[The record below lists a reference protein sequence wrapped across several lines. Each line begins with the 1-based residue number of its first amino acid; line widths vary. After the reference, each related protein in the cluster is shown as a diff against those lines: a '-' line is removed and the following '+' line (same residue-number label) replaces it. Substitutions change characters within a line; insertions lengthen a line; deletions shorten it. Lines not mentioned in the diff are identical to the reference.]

1 MKAKKKLVSNYSN
14 AWSTIKP
21 LLAMAP
27 GIFIIIYYIL
37 CPAEAHMTSDSTD
50 SLRWAWATFES
61 GKLISDNFAYAA
73 ILPFGGNLIFL
84 PFVAIFGY
92 SVTAQLC
99 GLVLFAILFAAA
111 LMYMARGMGYSYTV
125 SGGFVSVVMLVLS
138 NSSKLLEIMWEHI
151 FYYNLG
157 LLFFCFGFG
166 LVLRILRKNETA
178 KSPAESQTRSTVR
191 VLVLAVFSFVAATNG
206 LQALV
211 CFTLPLMAGFAA
223 EMFFNGE
230 RKLLDRKNY
239 NSWILIGGVFLFSML
254 GFGMIDKISGGVTAG
269 YADAYSAYS
278 SISTWANN
286 FLNFFNNWFTL
297 IGVSVADGDPLAS
310 SESVINILRM
320 VGAIVLL
327 VAPIILA
334 CRYNKIKSAALKA
347 VLIGHFAVS
356 AFIIFATVCGKL
368 GGANWRLVP
377 MLGTSVMVT
386 YFAAIELKQQ
396 ASVVAARFGCL
407 ILAVL
412 IGMSA
417 FGGAAVMSCAPDS
430 DRSNSWHTSA
440 RVLEEKGLKYGY
452 ANFWWA
458 EIITMYS
465 DGEVQVANL
474 YPGMER
480 PTKYNYQ
487 QPLDSYEDKDT
498 DRYFLLLTESE
509 NTKMRAWLKEQ
520 RDSGRI
526 IEEFTIESDPYDLR
540 GYTGEVVYVFVFADN
555 IF

>member
-1 MKAKKKLVSNYSN
+1 MEARARNNFSR
-14 AWSTIKP
+14 AWAIIKP
-21 LLAMAP
+21 LLAIAP

-50 SLRWAWATFES
+50 SLRWAQATFES

-84 PFVAIFGY
+84 PFIAIFGY

-99 GLVLFAILFAAA
+99 GLTVFAVLFAAA

-125 SGGFVSVVMLVLS
+125 SAGFVSVVMLVLS
-138 NSSKLLEIMWEHI
+138 SSSKLLEIMWEHI

-166 LVLRILRKNETA
+166 IVLRILREGGIR
-178 KSPAESQTRSTVR
+178 ESLANGKIRDWLR
-191 VLVLAVFSFVAATNG
+191 IIVLAVFSFVAATNG
-206 LQALV
+206 LQALI
-211 CFTLPLMAGFAA
+211 CFTLPLAAGIGA
-223 EMFFNGE
+223 ELLFNCE
-230 RKLLDRKNY
+230 RKLLDRKNHVA
-239 NSWILIGGVFLFSML
+239 WLAILGIVALSMF
-254 GFGMIDKISGGVTAG
+254 GFAMIDKIAGGVTAG

-278 SISTWANN
+278 AMHTWPEN
-286 FLNFFNNWFTL
+286 FLNFFNNWFSL
-297 IGVSVADGDPLAS
+297 VGVSVVAGDPIAS
-310 SESVINILRM
+310 ADSVINVLRM
-320 VGAIVLL
+320 AVAVVLL
-327 VAPIILA
+327 VAPIILL
-334 CRYNKIKSAALKA
+334 CRYPKIKSAALRS
-347 VLIGHFAVS
+347 VLIGHFAVT
-356 AFIIFATVCGKL
+356 ACILFATVCGKL

-386 YFAAIELKQQ
+386 YFAAIEFKNQ
-396 ASVVAARFGCL
+396 AGVVLARIGCL
-407 ILAVL
+407 IMATL

-417 FGGAAVMSCAPDS
+417 LSGIGIVSLDADT
-430 DRSNSWHTSA
+430 DGSNSWHTCA
-440 RVLEEKGLKYGY
+440 RVLEERGLKYGY

-465 DGEVQVANL
+465 NGALEVANL
-474 YPGMER
+474 YPDQKE

-487 QPLDSYEDKDT
+487 QPIDSYEDKET

-509 NTKMRAWLKEQ
+509 ILKMKIWLDEQ
-520 RDSGRI
+520 RQTGAIVD
-526 IEEFTIESDPYDLR
+526 EFTIESDPYDLR
-540 GYTGEVVYVFVFADN
+540 GYKGEMVYVFVFADN